1 MANQSWK
8 KAFQP
13 GIESLRASWPPMLLV
28 QIVCVATVIGY
39 FNFQPAY
46 DFLVA
51 ASDFKDR
58 TGLLFVLGSGFIAG
72 GLLPEIAK
80 ILVGRIPKFDR
91 AWLSLTAYTSCVYM
105 ALAALVFYMFKFQ
118 VVLFGDSGDF
128 VSVTKK
134 VIFDQFIFS
143 PFVSIPLGVGL
154 FKWRQANFKLSA
166 WKQVTTKAGYK
177 ENVFPALVM
186 CWSYWGPI
194 VCGMYWLPER
204 IQFVVSAFC
213 QAAWS
218 LLFVFMVESKKPDL
232 APPE

>member
-1 MANQSWK
+1 
-8 KAFQP
+8 
-13 GIESLRASWPPMLLV
+13 MLLV

-39 FNFQPAY
+39 FNFEPAY
-46 DFLVA
+46 DFLIA
-51 ASDFKDR
+51 ASEFKDR
-58 TGLLFVLGSGFIAG
+58 TGLFFVLGSGFIAG

-80 ILVGRIPKFDR
+80 IFVGRIPKFDR
-91 AWLSLTAYTSCVYM
+91 AWLSLTGYTACVYM